1 VGQMGFF
8 DLSRRY
14 EGLDRKRDPLP
25 LIANLAAIIH
35 QGGRRPATLQPPLN
49 QQL

>member
-1 VGQMGFF
+1 MISTSF

-25 LIANLAAIIH
+25 LIANLTAIMH
-35 QGGRRPATLQPPLN
+35 QALPSAIPR
-49 QQL
+49 